1 VRRLRRLSRRRRA
14 SIGLPL
20 ALATGLLAAATRAG
34 LEAAEEPPPLP
45 VDRAS
50 AKVPIVAGPFDLAD
64 VRLGP
69 GPFRDAMERDKLY
82 LLRLEPDRLLHTFRL
97 NVGLPSTAR
106 AYGGWE
112 APAVELRGHTLGH
125 YLSACALMYRS
136 TGDAEL
142 KRRVDDIVRELAR
155 CQAASPGAGYQ
166 PGYLSAYPES
176 FIDRVEKGQP
186 VWAPWYT
193 LHKLYA
199 GLLDAYRLTGN
210 AQALEVLSK
219 AADWVASRVNRLTRE
234 EMQKSLQTEFGGMNE
249 VLAALYATSG
259 DPRHLAL
266 ARSFDHAAVFDPLA
280 RGEDALDG
288 LHANTQVP
296 KAIGAAR
303 EYELTGETRYR
314 DIARFFW
321 GRVAL
326 HRSYVIGGHSDREHF
341 FPVSEFPRHLSPETT
356 ETCNTYNMLKLT
368 RRLFA
373 WAPGAREMD
382 FYERGLFNHI
392 LASQEPGRGMF
403 VYLMALQPG
412 HFKTYSTAEDSFWCC
427 VGTGMENHAQ
437 YGEAIFAHGE
447 TDLFVNLF
455 LAAEVDWRAKGVRLR
470 QETAFPDEDV
480 TRLTW
485 QAREPVTLT
494 LRVRH
499 PAWARGPLVVAVNGK
514 PAAAGSQPGSYAA
527 ITRTWRTG
535 DRVEVRLPMGL
546 HAEALPGA
554 PEKVALLY
562 GPIVLAGRLGTDG
575 MPAPFAEFQLAQ
587 ARDPQPDVPHFVTTE
602 ADWLSRVD
610 LVSRRPLLF
619 RTRGLAQPHDVV
631 LEPFYRVHH
640 ERYAVYWTLL
650 TPERWAQRQAAIAD
664 VARREAELRAAS
676 LDYVVAGDAGSE
688 GAHAVEARSSQTGR
702 IDGRTWRRAQNT
714 GAFSYRLD
722 TGDVALDEPLALA
735 CVFGARD
742 KDRPFTILVD
752 GTPLASPEPDHD
764 GPGVVRIET
773 FPIPPG
779 IRRERSAFTV
789 TFQAADRWDAATANV
804 FGCAA
809 RRARD
814 LDSSSAA
821 KR

>member
-1 VRRLRRLSRRRRA
+1 VRSLGRLA
-14 SIGLPL
+14 SPLALTAAAIAAASSPRVEASEELLPL
-20 ALATGLLAAATRAG
+20 ASVRVA
-34 LEAAEEPPPLP
+34 P
-45 VDRAS
+45 
-50 AKVPIVAGPFDLAD
+50 KVPIVAGPFDLAD

-112 APAVELRGHTLGH
+112 APTVELRGHTLGH
-125 YLSACALMYRS
+125 YLTACALMYRS

-142 KRRVDDIVRELAR
+142 KRRIAFIVQELAR
-155 CQAASPGAGYQ
+155 CQAASPAAGYH

-199 GLLDAYRLTGN
+199 GLLDAYRLAGN
-210 AQALEVLSK
+210 AQALELLSR
-219 AADWVASRVNRLTRE
+219 AADWVAFRVDRLTRDQ
-234 EMQKSLQTEFGGMNE
+234 MQKSLQTEFGGMND
-249 VLAALYATSG
+249 VLAALYATTG
-259 DPRHLAL
+259 DPRHLQL
-266 ARSFDHAAVFDPLA
+266 ARSFDHAALFDPLA

-314 DIARFFW
+314 DIATFFW
-321 GRVAL
+321 ERVAL

-341 FPVSEFPRHLSPETT
+341 FPVSEFPRHLSAETT

-373 WAPGAREMD
+373 WAPDAREMD
-382 FYERGLFNHI
+382 FYERGLYNHI

-403 VYLMALQPG
+403 VYLMALQAG

-427 VGTGMENHAQ
+427 VGTGMENHAR

-455 LAAEVDWRAKGVRLR
+455 IPAAVDWRAKGVTIR
-470 QETAFPDEDV
+470 QETTFPDDDS
-480 TRLTW
+480 THLTW
-485 QAREPVTLT
+485 QASAPVKLT
-494 LRVRH
+494 LHLRH
-499 PAWARGPLVVAVNGK
+499 PAWARGPLVVSVNGQQVRVD
-514 PAAAGSQPGSYAA
+514 SQPGSYAA
-527 ITRTWRTG
+527 IARTWRAG
-535 DRVEVRLPMGL
+535 DRVDVRLPMGL
-546 HAEALPGA
+546 HTEALPGA

-562 GPIVLAGRLGTDG
+562 GPIVLAGRLGIDG

-587 ARDPQPDVPHFVTTE
+587 ARDPEPDVPHLVTTE
-602 ADWLSRVD
+602 TEWLSRVEM
-610 LVSRRPLLF
+610 VSRRPLQF

-640 ERYAVYWTLL
+640 ERYAVYWTTM
-650 TPERWAQRQAAIAD
+650 TPERWARRQAAIAD
-664 VARREAELRAAS
+664 VARREAELLSAS
-676 LDYVVAGDAGSE
+676 LDHVVAGDTDSE
-688 GAHAVEARSSQTGR
+688 GAHAVQARSSRTGR
-702 IDGRTWRRAQNT
+702 IDGRTWRQAQNT
-714 GAFSYRLD
+714 GAFSYRLA
-722 TGDVALDEPLALA
+722 TRDVAADEPLALSCA
-735 CVFGARD
+735 FGARD
-742 KDRPFTILVD
+742 KDREFSILVD
-752 GTPLASPEPDHD
+752 GSPLASPQLD
-764 GPGVVRIET
+764 GEAPGVVRIET
-773 FPIPPG
+773 FPVPPSV
-779 IRRERSAFTV
+779 RRQPDALTL
-789 TFQAADRWDAATANV
+789 TFQAANRWDAATANV
-804 FGCAA
+804 FACAV
-809 RRARD
+809 RRAR
-814 LDSSSAA
+814 
-821 KR
+821 